1 MTNGR
6 GVVVPKLGHF
16 TFTAMEVNLQGTT
29 NPQIRDRQLRVQHGA
44 SGVIPKV
51 KCNYFEIAT
60 ISGLSK
66 D

>member
-29 NPQIRDRQLRVQHGA
+29 NPQIRDRQLREPVFVVCKDFIHPLPMK
-44 SGVIPKV
+44 SGIM
-51 KCNYFEIAT
+51 
-60 ISGLSK
+60 
-66 D
+66 